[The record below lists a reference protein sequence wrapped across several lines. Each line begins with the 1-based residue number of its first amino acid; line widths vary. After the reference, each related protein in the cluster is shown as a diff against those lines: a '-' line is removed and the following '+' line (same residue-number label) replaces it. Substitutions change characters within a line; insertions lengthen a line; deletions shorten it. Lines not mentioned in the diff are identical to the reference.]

1 MQTSIKGKT
10 RVVIIIPD
18 KIGFWPN
25 KVIRDRENYYII
37 IKWSI
42 HLEDIAILNMY
53 RASNRTVKYVKQNW

>member
-10 RVVIIIPD
+10 RVVIIVPD
-18 KIGFWPN
+18 EIGFWPN
-25 KVIRDRENYYII
+25 KVIRDRENY
-37 IKWSI
+37 WSI